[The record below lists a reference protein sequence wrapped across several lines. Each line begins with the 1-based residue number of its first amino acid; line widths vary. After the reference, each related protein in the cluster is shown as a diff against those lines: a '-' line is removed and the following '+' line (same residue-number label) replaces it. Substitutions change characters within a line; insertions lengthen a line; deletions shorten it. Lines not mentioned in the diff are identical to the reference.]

1 MILEKLIEL
10 ICDEIGIDGI
20 DETTALSSL
29 VEDEFELN
37 ELIQAV
43 ESGFEVELG
52 DEAQDATVGELAEM
66 IASES

>member
-10 ICDEIGIDGI
+10 ICDELGIDGV

-43 ESGFEVELG
+43 ESGFEVEIG
-52 DEAQDATVGELAEM
+52 DTDDITVGELADM